1 MKDTH
6 NNECDT
12 SCNTCLRDFHN
23 LPYHGLLD
31 WRLALDMA
39 RIAVSSTET
48 IDLKT
53 QWGEVENPWKVLL
66 QGDNAPVPATMHRLG
81 YGLENFGDLRGY
93 VKRGGTV
100 KKIWIE
106 CHPLWT
112 KDHPSYIAAA
122 EDAGTKNPRYAVG
135 MMNPFK
141 ALRRPADYV

>member
-1 MKDTH
+1 MRYFLQHLSTRFP
-6 NNECDT
+6 E
-12 SCNTCLRDFHN
+12 S
-23 LPYHGLLD
+23 PYHGLLD

-39 RIAVSSTET
+39 RIASSFTET
-48 IDLKT
+48 IDLVS
-53 QWGEVENPWKVLL
+53 QWDKEENPWKVLL
-66 QGDNAPVPATMHRLG
+66 QGDDAPVPATMHRLG
-81 YGLENFGDLRGY
+81 YDLENFDELRGY

-112 KDHPSYIAAA
+112 KDHPSYKAAVEA
-122 EDAGTKNPRYAVG
+122 AIKQNPGYEVD